1 MALTF
6 TQACAGFI
14 HYQTAA
20 GRSPYTLRN
29 YRTSFAKLQT
39 YLDGDPPLA
48 SITRSQLIDFLA
60 WLREGY
66 LSEPGGIAPRGQ
78 MRLSAK
84 TILNI
89 HTDLSALWQWAVEED
104 FLPDNII
111 RKIEA
116 PRPKIPVIDTFMQ
129 SEIETMLAVCDR
141 KRTWKPRANAE
152 FATIADRD
160 RAIIL
165 VLLDTGVRAQE
176 LCDMQIADLDMT
188 ANRIAVIGKGEKP
201 RYVHFGKRT
210 SKALWKHI
218 APRLR
223 DNGSPLFTVGPED
236 DRRPLSRFALR
247 LLLIRIGER
256 AGVANVY
263 PHRFRHTFA
272 ITYLRNG
279 GDLFTL
285 QDLLGHSDLAMVRRY
300 AHIAQTDCA
309 RVHAKSSPVD
319 NWRL

>member
-29 YRTSFAKLQT
+29 YRTTFAKLQT
-39 YLDGDPPLA
+39 FLDADPPLA
-48 SITRSQLIDFLA
+48 SITRGQIIDFLA
-60 WLREGY
+60 WLQDDY
-66 LSEPGGIAPRGQ
+66 ISEPDGAAPRGQ
-78 MRLSAK
+78 IRLSAK

-89 HTDLSALWQWAVEED
+89 HTDLSALWRWAVSEG
-104 FLPDNII
+104 FLESNIV
-111 RKIEA
+111 RSIEA
-116 PRPKIPVIDTFMQ
+116 PNPKAPVVDTFTQ
-129 SEIETMLAVCDR
+129 RDIEAMLETCDR
-141 KRTWKPRANAE
+141 KRTWKARADAE
-152 FATIADRD
+152 FGSIADRD

-165 VLLDTGVRAQE
+165 VLLDTGARAQE

-188 ANRIAVIGKGEKP
+188 ANRIEVVGKGEKP

-210 SKALWKHI
+210 SKALWKYI
-218 APRLR
+218 TPRLG
-223 DNGSPLFTVGPED
+223 DNDQPLFTVGPDD
-236 DRRPLSRFALR
+236 DRRPLSRFVLLR
-247 LLLIRIGER
+247 LLKRIGER
-256 AGVANVY
+256 AGVQHVY

-285 QDLLGHSDLAMVRRY
+285 QELLGHSDLEMVRRY
-300 AHIAQTDCA
+300 ARIAATDCA
-309 RVHAKSSPVD
+309 RVHAKASPVD